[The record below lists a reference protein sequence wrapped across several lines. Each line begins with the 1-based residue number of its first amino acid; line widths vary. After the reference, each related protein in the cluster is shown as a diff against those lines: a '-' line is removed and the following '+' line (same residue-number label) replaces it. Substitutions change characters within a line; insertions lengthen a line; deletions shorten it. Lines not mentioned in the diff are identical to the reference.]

1 PPDPSGFNITLRF
14 WNDGFTEDEQAVFEA
29 ASARWSE
36 VIVVD
41 VEDIPNINIPESA
54 TTPGAPGLVGD
65 LDDIVIDAAKVPIDG
80 PSGVLA
86 RAGAF
91 YVRDGGPDD
100 FLPFYGIMEFDEAEF
115 GPGGF
120 FENGEGFAEVILHE
134 MGHVLGISRS

>member
-1 PPDPSGFNITLRF
+1 PPTQLPPPDNSRFNITLRF
-14 WNDGFTEDEQAVFEA
+14 WNDSLTPEEQAVFET

-41 VEDIPNINIPESA
+41 VEDIPGINIPESA
-54 TTPGAPGLVGD
+54 TTTGAPGIVGD

-91 YVRDGGPDD
+91 YARDGGPDD
-100 FLPFYGIMEFDEAEF
+100 LLPFYCLMEFGEAEF
-115 GPGGF
+115 
-120 FENGEGFAEVILHE
+120 
-134 MGHVLGISRS
+134 